1 MSGWA
6 LEYSFEVDEKNAI
19 IYAKVF
25 GIWKADT
32 ARSYHDD
39 FKTEVEPI
47 VKQPWAKLVD
57 LSNWRT
63 SYPEVIDII
72 GEHME
77 WSRLNGVALSLYV
90 LNNPSTFR
98 QLHEMFTAGGT
109 KEISMTFRTHA
120 EAELYLK
127 DNWFDKKKRVAA
139 PK

>member
-6 LEYSFEVDEKNAI
+6 LEYSFDVDRKNAI

-32 ARSYHDD
+32 ARNYHED
-39 FKTEVEPI
+39 FKKEVEPI
-47 VKQPWAKLVD
+47 VKKPWAKLID

-77 WSRLNGVALSLYV
+77 WSRLHNVALSLYV

-98 QLHEMFTAGGT
+98 QLHEMFSAGGT
-109 KEISMTFRTHA
+109 KEISQTFRTHEEA
-120 EAELYLK
+120 EAYLR
-127 DNWFDKKKRVAA
+127 DHWFDKKKRVET
-139 PK
+139 

>member
-6 LEYSFEVDEKNAI
+6 LEYSFELDRRNAI

-25 GIWKADT
+25 GIWKAET
-32 ARSYHDD
+32 ARSYHED
-39 FKTEVEPI
+39 FKLEVEPI
-47 VKQPWAKLVD
+47 VKKPWAKLID

-63 SYPEVIDII
+63 SYPEVIEIV

-77 WSRLNGVALSLYV
+77 WSRLNNVALSLYV

-109 KEISMTFRTHA
+109 KEISQTFRSYE
-120 EAELYLK
+120 EAELFLR
-127 DNWFDKKKRVAA
+127 DHWFGKKRKAA
-139 PK
+139 S

>member
-6 LEYSFEVDEKNAI
+6 LEYSFELDRKNAI

-32 ARSYHDD
+32 ARSYHED
-39 FKTEVEPI
+39 FKREVEPI
-47 VKQPWAKLVD
+47 VGKPWAKLID

-63 SYPEVIDII
+63 SYPEVVDIV

-77 WSRLNGVALSLYV
+77 WSRLNNVALSLYV

-98 QLHEMFTAGGT
+98 QLHEMFTSGGT
-109 KEISMTFRTHA
+109 KEISQTFRTYE
-120 EAELYLK
+120 EAESFLR
-127 DNWFDKKKRVAA
+127 DNWLNKKK
-139 PK
+139 KGLLK